1 MGIGLI
7 FCALVISFLAFQASL
22 LWCPPT
28 IPAALIAIGAI
39 LGMIIGRSAA
49 KVAAAPSEAS
59 PL

>member
-7 FCALVISFLAFQASL
+7 FCALVISFIAFQAGL

-39 LGMIIGRSAA
+39 LGMIIGRGTP
-49 KVAAAPSEAS
+49 KVTPAPSEAS
-59 PL
+59 PS